1 MQDIEQ
7 KQLLTLQKTTWHY
20 VLLSESTFHSKSHGQ
35 RDDIWVWLSLRVQQS
50 IYKSYEEQMD
60 TLSCTMSVQ
69 PEKSTMQEIL
79 KVKQPSSSADKLSKK
94 EVNGKKPVDVKRL
107 KRHQENFFDR
117 QD

>member
-1 MQDIEQ
+1 
-7 KQLLTLQKTTWHY
+7 
-20 VLLSESTFHSKSHGQ
+20 
-35 RDDIWVWLSLRVQQS
+35 
-50 IYKSYEEQMD
+50 
-60 TLSCTMSVQ
+60 MSVQ

-94 EVNGKKPVDVKRL
+94 EGNGKKPVDVKRL